1 MHISHQKNHKLMHKQ
16 IALNEKNIYFFR
28 LPRLTF
34 DLMKERVGNWEMEK
48 ILKGWWADGQT
59 GSIRRIV
66 TWIFQA
72 WSMRKAFGFLHF
84 ASELNSQKTHT

>member
-1 MHISHQKNHKLMHKQ
+1 MHKQ

-48 ILKGWWADGQT
+48 ILKG
-59 GSIRRIV
+59 
-66 TWIFQA
+66 
-72 WSMRKAFGFLHF
+72 
-84 ASELNSQKTHT
+84 